1 MGMRIRNHGHRRTRQ
16 RHSRAMLGFSIIEA
30 MMVIA
35 ILLIVSGFAVFN
47 SQSALRDARVNGAYD
62 TSFTQLRMARERAIE
77 ERKRYIVTFGQPAI
91 AGVATPLGAPT
102 TKSIQVFRW
111 DYLTPAGAVIPST
124 AAVQVSTI
132 DLPADV
138 GFQALSGV
146 PVAPA
151 AVPDGFGVG
160 IAPIDFDQGVGGGGG
175 NLVMFMPDGS
185 AHDLVGNSNN
195 GILYLAR
202 NNDLPSSRAVTV
214 FGSSGRVRGWRLT
227 LPGGVATWNQQ

>member
-1 MGMRIRNHGHRRTRQ
+1 MQ
-16 RHSRAMLGFSIIEA
+16 RHSLSMLGFSIIEA
-30 MMVIA
+30 MMVVS
-35 ILLIVSGFAVFN
+35 ILLIVSAFAVFN
-47 SQSALRDARVNGAYD
+47 TQSAVRDARVNGAYD
-62 TSFTQLRMARERAIE
+62 TAFTQLRMVRERAIE
-77 ERKRYIVTFGQPAI
+77 ERKRYIVTFGQPTI

-132 DLPADV
+132 DLPSDV
-138 GFQALSGV
+138 AFQAISGV
-146 PVAPA
+146 PVAPT

-160 IAPIDFDQGVGGGGG
+160 SVPIDFDQGVGGGGG

-185 AHDLVGNSNN
+185 SRDLLGNSDN
-195 GILYLAR
+195 GILYVAR
-202 NNDLPSSRAVTV
+202 NGDLSSSRAITV
-214 FGSSGRVRGWRLT
+214 FGTSGRIRGWRLT